1 MRNFAIC
8 LMLLV
13 VIGTASVRAQDATW
27 AGGTADDP
35 QWHATANWTP
45 AIVPTGTATFG
56 SSGARFPITFTDSG
70 GIGIDTSIDTMHFL
84 ANAPS
89 YIFQIG
95 STFTPQELKITGLG
109 VVNDAAAR
117 PMFFVTGGGG
127 PAGMLTFAGS
137 STAANSSISIVNQ
150 ASVIFSNSSSAG
162 SSEIRPDFRT
172 KLVFRDSSS
181 AQNSTISGDGFIYFL
196 NNSTAGKALIN
207 ASSFNKLSFLD
218 NSTAGNSTIYGN
230 VTFGMHS
237 TGSSARYI
245 GVEDIVCSSTLS
257 VGVTSP
263 GMTIGSI
270 EGVGRVLLGNKRLSV
285 GTNNLST
292 TYAGTIS
299 GDANSSLQK
308 VGASTLSLTGVN
320 TYTGATLVDSGQ
332 LNIDGSISSSALTTI
347 NAGGILSGNGM
358 VGDTVVSG
366 GRLAPGNAVATLNV
380 NGSLT
385 FSAASSYLI
394 EVSPTQASQV
404 NVSGTATLGGAIV
417 RATFDPSSYVA
428 KHYTIVTATGG
439 VNGTFGNYI
448 ASNLPQNFQSG
459 LSYDATH
466 VFLNLALKFGPDYN
480 GGLNDNQRAVANA
493 LTNFFN
499 TTGSIPASFGSLT
512 PAGLTMSAGEL
523 STGSQQTTFD
533 AMNLFMGLLAD
544 PFAAGRNDAEL
555 SQSALSLTDERP
567 TLNAYVRSQKE
578 RDAYAA
584 IYRKAPPVRVYDPRW
599 NIWAAGFG
607 GSQTTDGNTSIG
619 SSATTSRIYGS
630 AVGADYWFSPD
641 TVAGFAIAGGETNFS
656 VANALGTGRSHMFQA
671 GGFVRHSVGAAYVAA
686 ALAYGWQ
693 NITTSRVFT
702 ATGDDPLR
710 AEFSANA
717 YSGRI
722 ESGYRF
728 TIPLLDGLALAPYAA
743 AQSTTFALPGY
754 KEQAKSGVGM
764 FALNYAPKSIT
775 DPRSELGLRSDK
787 SFALQDG
794 LLTFRT
800 RVAWAHNYDPDR
812 STSATFQ
819 ALPTTSFVVNGAAQA
834 KDSALTSASVEV
846 RWLSGWSAGIT
857 FEGEFS
863 SVTDSYAGKG
873 VVRHV
878 W

>member
-439 VNGTFGNYI
+439 VNGTFGNDV
-448 ASNLPQNFQSG
+448 APNF
-459 LSYDATH
+459 Y
-466 VFLNLALKFGPDYN
+466 
-480 GGLNDNQRAVANA
+480 
-493 LTNFFN
+493 
-499 TTGSIPASFGSLT
+499 
-512 PAGLTMSAGEL
+512 
-523 STGSQQTTFD
+523 
-533 AMNLFMGLLAD
+533 
-544 PFAAGRNDAEL
+544 
-555 SQSALSLTDERP
+555 
-567 TLNAYVRSQKE
+567 
-578 RDAYAA
+578 
-584 IYRKAPPVRVYDPRW
+584 
-599 NIWAAGFG
+599 
-607 GSQTTDGNTSIG
+607 
-619 SSATTSRIYGS
+619 
-630 AVGADYWFSPD
+630 
-641 TVAGFAIAGGETNFS
+641 
-656 VANALGTGRSHMFQA
+656 
-671 GGFVRHSVGAAYVAA
+671 
-686 ALAYGWQ
+686 
-693 NITTSRVFT
+693 
-702 ATGDDPLR
+702 
-710 AEFSANA
+710 
-717 YSGRI
+717 
-722 ESGYRF
+722 
-728 TIPLLDGLALAPYAA
+728 
-743 AQSTTFALPGY
+743 PG
-754 KEQAKSGVGM
+754 
-764 FALNYAPKSIT
+764 
-775 DPRSELGLRSDK
+775 
-787 SFALQDG
+787 
-794 LLTFRT
+794 
-800 RVAWAHNYDPDR
+800 
-812 STSATFQ
+812 
-819 ALPTTSFVVNGAAQA
+819 
-834 KDSALTSASVEV
+834 
-846 RWLSGWSAGIT
+846 
-857 FEGEFS
+857 
-863 SVTDSYAGKG
+863 
-873 VVRHV
+873 
-878 W
+878 